1 MFALSP
7 IQVSTMYKSA
17 TKKSVKWEVIEK
29 LGIELERLPKPVRYD
44 LSKLL
49 NTMDG

>member
-7 IQVSTMYKSA
+7 IEVSKMYKDA
-17 TKKSVKWEVIEK
+17 TRKSVKWQVIEE
-29 LGIELERLPKPVRYD
+29 LGIELDRLPKPVRYD